1 MAACWADML
10 QHHPVPD
17 DVAVCTGLSPC
28 SEHQMEGQGA
38 RPRPLAEAWISDAL
52 IEEAIAV
59 WSRLY
64 RRRVTREEAVDMLM
78 NVKRLGL
85 ALVHAAR
92 ELDRP

>member
-1 MAACWADML
+1 M
-10 QHHPVPD
+10 Q
-17 DVAVCTGLSPC
+17 
-28 SEHQMEGQGA
+28 EQGA
-38 RPRPLAEAWISDAL
+38 RLRPLAEAWISDAL

-64 RRRVTREEAVDMLM
+64 RRRVTREEAVDMLT

-85 ALVHAAR
+85 ALIHAAR

>member
-1 MAACWADML
+1 MALSGVDML
-10 QHHPVPD
+10 QHHHERPEPAD
-17 DVAVCTGLSPC
+17 TTGCSPG
-28 SEHQMEGQGA
+28 SRQQMQEQGA

>member
-1 MAACWADML
+1 M
-10 QHHPVPD
+10 Q
-17 DVAVCTGLSPC
+17 
-28 SEHQMEGQGA
+28 EQGA

-64 RRRVTREEAVDMLM
+64 RRRITREEAVAMLM
-78 NVKRLGL
+78 NVKRLGM
-85 ALVHAAR
+85 ALHHAAR